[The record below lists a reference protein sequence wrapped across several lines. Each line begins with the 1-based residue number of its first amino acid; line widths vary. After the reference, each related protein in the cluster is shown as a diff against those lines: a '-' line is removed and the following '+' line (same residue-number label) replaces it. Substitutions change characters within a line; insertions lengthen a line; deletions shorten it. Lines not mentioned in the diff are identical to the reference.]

1 MERSRAL
8 SRARRRSAHWRVAGL
23 LACSLLL
30 SPAAPGET
38 AAADILVVAGPG
50 AIHARIINAA
60 EAQLAARDHAARLR
74 PILAGELGSA
84 LASHPTPALVVTLGS
99 SAARGLPLP
108 LPVPVLHAA
117 IPASIF
123 PSLQAAGETGQH
135 TREHSALFLDQPAAR
150 QLAAIRLALPQLQRL
165 GVLARSGDRAALEP
179 LLAAA
184 PAAGIETA
192 VAEVPELD
200 LLIPRVEQLL
210 RSADALLITPDA
222 TLYNRYT
229 LQKVLLAAYRQRK
242 PVIGLSAA
250 YVDAGALLA
259 VYADPAAIG
268 RDLGDAIAH
277 FLEND
282 HLAPPSH
289 ARTFAVAVNRHV
301 ARSLG
306 LTLPS
311 GAELL
316 RLLQQDESGR

>member
-1 MERSRAL
+1 
-8 SRARRRSAHWRVAGL
+8 VAGVLACALLL
-23 LACSLLL
+23 LA
-30 SPAAPGET
+30 PAAPGESAT
-38 AAADILVVAGPG
+38 ADILVVAEPG
-50 AIHARIINAA
+50 TIHDQIIGAA
-60 EAQLAARDHAARLR
+60 ETQLAARDHATRLR
-74 PILAGELGSA
+74 PILVGELESA
-84 LASHPTPALVVTLGS
+84 LAAGPAPALVVTLGS
-99 SAARGLPLP
+99 SAARGVPTP
-108 LPVPVLHAA
+108 LPVPLLHAA
-117 IPASIF
+117 IPASVF
-123 PSLQAAGETGQH
+123 PSLQAAGEAGQH
-135 TREHSALFLDQPAAR
+135 SRERSALFLDQPAAR

-165 GVLARSGDRAALEP
+165 GVLTRSGDRASLEP

-184 PAAGIETA
+184 PAAGIEMA